1 MRLRTDAFCDTLVWE
16 LVRTARQD
24 RVPCSGTTGW
34 RSAGSIEEERMEII
48 EKLVAAIDAWAAREG
63 LTGQVVIEV
72 RDNVVL
78 VDLMKPE

>member
-1 MRLRTDAFCDTLVWE
+1 
-16 LVRTARQD
+16 
-24 RVPCSGTTGW
+24 
-34 RSAGSIEEERMEII
+34 MEIL
-48 EKLVAAIDAWAAREG
+48 EKLVAAIDAWTAREG

>member
-1 MRLRTDAFCDTLVWE
+1 
-16 LVRTARQD
+16 
-24 RVPCSGTTGW
+24 
-34 RSAGSIEEERMEII
+34 MEIL